1 MHADVSRVGTERD
14 IGPRDREL
22 WGENMNMRKGA
33 TEERVGTKE
42 EGFGRG

>member
-1 MHADVSRVGTERD
+1 MHADVPRVETERD

-22 WGENMNMRKGA
+22 WRENMNMRKSA
-33 TEERVGTKE
+33 TGEGVSKE